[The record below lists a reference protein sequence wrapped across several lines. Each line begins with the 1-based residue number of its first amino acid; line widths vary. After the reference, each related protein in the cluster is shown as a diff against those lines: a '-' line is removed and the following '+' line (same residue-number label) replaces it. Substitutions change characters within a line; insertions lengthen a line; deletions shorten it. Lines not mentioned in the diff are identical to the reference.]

1 VSAVSSGTDLSSG
14 TGLKGFLNKGGF
26 GRYLI
31 VVVIYAAIYLGAGK
45 VIALAFPDV
54 YRAGLLSSVGAVFVQ
69 LTFGLLVGAV
79 VLSIFTK
86 WMGWNSEIYG
96 RQPIYKSWW
105 MWIGPLVLI
114 VPIVLR
120 VLGTEWSDRSVDV
133 IVAVMVTG
141 LMVGFVEELLCRGIG
156 VKMLRDGGSGE
167 WVVAA
172 LTSLVFALLHALN
185 LLSGQDLRTT
195 AVQLAYTFGF
205 GVLIYLT
212 LRVTGFLVYAMVVH
226 GLTDPTAILANGA
239 TNQVAEGASINSLVT
254 LGGQWAL
261 VIAFVGLIMLIFIR
275 GRAERGTHTAA

>member
-1 VSAVSSGTDLSSG
+1 MSSG

-26 GRYLI
+26 WRYLI

-79 VLSIFTK
+79 VLSIFTT

-133 IVAVMVTG
+133 ILAVMVTG
-141 LMVGFVEELLCRGIG
+141 LMVGFVEEMLCRGIG

-172 LTSLVFALLHALN
+172 LTSLVFALLHSLN
-185 LLSGQDLRTT
+185 VLSGQDLRTT
-195 AVQLAYTFGF
+195 AVQLLYTFGF

-212 LRVTGFLVYAMVVH
+212 LRVTGFIVYAMLVH
-226 GLTDPTAILANGA
+226 GLTDPTAILANGDINSITA
-239 TNQVAEGASINSLVT
+239 TGEVSSLVT
-254 LGGQWAL
+254 LGGQWSSIIIL
-261 VIAFVGLIMLIFIR
+261 VGFIMLIFIR
-275 GRAERGTHTAA
+275 GKVERGTHTAAS